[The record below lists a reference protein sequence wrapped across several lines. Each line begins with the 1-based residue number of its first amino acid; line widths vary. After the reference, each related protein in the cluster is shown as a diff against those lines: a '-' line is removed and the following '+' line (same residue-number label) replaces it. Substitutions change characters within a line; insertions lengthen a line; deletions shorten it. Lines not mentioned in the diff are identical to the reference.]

1 MADSAIRNDRTTT
14 RAGLTVKL
22 FMMTAIIMIVVVAA
36 QTFIS
41 IRSASN
47 LATEL
52 IEMTTTNKIK
62 ADLNAARLYLEKYHG
77 SLALRDGILVDSS
90 GRTLEGNNQLVDAIG
105 RELGDVAT
113 IFVAKG
119 DDYVRITTTILN
131 AQGQRAVGTTLGKAS
146 EAYGPVSRGQD
157 YLGRA
162 QILGEQY
169 FTAYS
174 PIKDA
179 SGRTIG
185 ILFIGVPIQE
195 AEASATASI
204 WTMTLFLIAAAFVAI
219 LVAILSMTVFS
230 IRSIIRPIKAI
241 DAAAFQLSSG
251 KLDTNID
258 SSILARGDELGD
270 LARSMDA
277 TATKLREVVSFVRE
291 AGDRTAY
298 GSREL
303 AESAEQMSRG
313 VAGIAEASERLS
325 EGSSE
330 QAASA
335 EEVSASVEQMSAN
348 IRQNAEN
355 AGQTERIASKAA
367 LDASKGREN
376 VRETVKAMRS
386 IAEKISI
393 VEEIARQTNM
403 LSLNASIEAARAGE
417 HGKGFAVVASEV
429 GKLAER
435 SKLAAGE
442 ISAVAK
448 QSVAIA
454 EEAGTMLEGMVPDIR
469 KTAELVEEISV
480 ASREQDSG
488 VSQISSAINQLDS
501 VVQHNASIA
510 EEFSATSVELA
521 DQSATVAATANELSD
536 NASRLA
542 EAIAFF
548 KFKDGTKQLE

>member
-1 MADSAIRNDRTTT
+1 
-14 RAGLTVKL
+14 
-22 FMMTAIIMIVVVAA
+22 MTAIIMVIVVAA

-47 LATEL
+47 LASEL
-52 IEMTTTNKIK
+52 IAMTTTKKIG

-77 SLALRDGILVDSS
+77 SLALRDGVLVDAS
-90 GRTLEGNNQLVDAIG
+90 GKALEGNNQLVDAIG

-119 DDYVRITTTILN
+119 DDYTRITTTILT
-131 AQGQRAVGTTLGKAS
+131 AQGQRAVGTTLGKTS
-146 EAYGPVSRGQD
+146 EAYGPISRGQD
-157 YLGRA
+157 YLGKA
-162 QILGEQY
+162 TILGKQY

-174 PIKDA
+174 PIKDV
-179 SGRTIG
+179 SGRVIG

-195 AEASATASI
+195 AEASANASI
-204 WTMTLFLIAAAFVAI
+204 WSMTLFLVAAALAAIIAAVI
-219 LVAILSMTVFS
+219 SMTLFS
-230 IRSIIRPIKAI
+230 IRSIIRPIRAI
-241 DAAAFQLSSG
+241 DTAAFLLSSG
-251 KLDTNID
+251 ELDNTLD
-258 SSILARGDELGD
+258 STILARGDELGD

-277 TATKLREVVSFVRE
+277 TITKLREVVSFVRE

-303 AESAEQMSRG
+303 AESAEQMSTG

-325 EGSSE
+325 EGSAE

-367 LDASKGREN
+367 VDAGKGRDN
-376 VRETVKAMRS
+376 VRETVQAMRS

-435 SKLAAGE
+435 SKTAAGE
-442 ISAVAK
+442 ISAVAR

-454 EEAGTMLEGMVPDIR
+454 EEAGAMLEGIVPDIR

-488 VSQISSAINQLDS
+488 VSQISTAINQLDS

-521 DQSATVAATANELSD
+521 DQSASVAATATELSD
-536 NASRLA
+536 NAVRLA

-548 KFKDGTKQLE
+548 KFKDETRQIE

>member
-1 MADSAIRNDRTTT
+1 MADSSTRDDRTTT
-14 RAGLTVKL
+14 RISLTVKL
-22 FMMTAIIMIVVVAA
+22 FLMTAIIMVVIVAA

-41 IRSASN
+41 IRSASS
-47 LATEL
+47 LAAGL
-52 IEMTTTNKIK
+52 IEMTTTNKIE

-77 SLALRDGILVDSS
+77 SLVLRDGILVDSS
-90 GRTLEGNNQLVDAIG
+90 GRAIEGNNQLVDALG

-113 IFVAKG
+113 IFVAK
-119 DDYVRITTTILN
+119 DDDFTRITTTILT

-146 EAYGPVSRGQD
+146 EAYGPISRGQD
-157 YLGRA
+157 YLGKA
-162 QILGEQY
+162 TILGEQY

-179 SGRTIG
+179 SGRVIG

-204 WTMTLFLIAAAFVAI
+204 RSMTMFLIIAAFMAIVIAIFSMTL
-219 LVAILSMTVFS
+219 FS
-230 IRSIIRPIKAI
+230 IRSIIRPVKAI
-241 DAAAFQLSSG
+241 DAAAFLLSSG
-251 KLDTNID
+251 ELDNSID
-258 SSILARGDELGD
+258 PSLLVRGDELGD

-277 TATKLREVVSFVRE
+277 TVGKLREMIAFVRQ

-303 AESAEQMSRG
+303 AEAAEQMSTG

-325 EGSSE
+325 EGSAE

-367 LDASKGREN
+367 VDAGKGRDN
-376 VRETVKAMRS
+376 VRETVQAMRS

-435 SKLAAGE
+435 SKIAAGE
-442 ISAVAK
+442 ISAVAR

-454 EEAGTMLEGMVPDIR
+454 EEAGAMLEGIVPDIR

-488 VSQISSAINQLDS
+488 VSQISTAINQLDS

-521 DQSATVAATANELSD
+521 DQSASVAATATELSD
-536 NASRLA
+536 NAARLA

-548 KFKDGTKQLE
+548 KFKDETRQIE